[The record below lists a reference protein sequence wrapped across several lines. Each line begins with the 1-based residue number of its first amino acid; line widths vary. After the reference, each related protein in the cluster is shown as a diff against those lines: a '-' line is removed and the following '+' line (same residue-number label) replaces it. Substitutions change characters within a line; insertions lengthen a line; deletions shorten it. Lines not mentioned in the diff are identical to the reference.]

1 MKGIILAA
9 GKGSRLYPMTY
20 EVPKPLLPIYDK
32 PMIYY
37 PFATLISL
45 GITDILIIVD
55 SANKLRYFELFKR
68 FESLGL
74 NISIK
79 VQHIQRGI
87 ADAFIIGEE
96 FIGRDDVCLIL
107 GDNIFCSYDNQWLQ
121 SFRADQFKSGAKVLA
136 YEVHDPQR
144 FGVIEFDEDGKAI
157 SIEEKPENPKSNFI
171 VPGLYQYDNRVSD
184 IARFITPSA
193 RGELEITSVNQHY
206 LNIDSLSVSKASNV
220 RWYDTG
226 TADSLLE
233 ASHHIAQL
241 SYDTIPARA
250 YVGMP
255 EVEAHRAGLI
265 NDQQYLD
272 LIDETSATRYSEL
285 MTSYAKSRNI
295 I

>member
-96 FIGRDDVCLIL
+96 FIGKDDVCLIL

-206 LNIDSLSVSKASNV
+206 LNIDSLSVSKVSNV

-265 NDQQYLD
+265 TDQQYLD